1 MPQSVRR
8 ILVVEDDT
16 KTADLVSLYLERA
29 GFQVYRAADGTTALE
44 SLRTVRPD
52 LVILDLMLPGLDGWQ
67 VCQRLR
73 AESDVP
79 IIMLTARVSENDK
92 LHGLTLGADDYVTKP
107 FSPREL
113 VARVQAVLRRSRE
126 AGPPGQI
133 QVGDLV
139 IDLASR
145 EVRVGHRRVSL
156 TPAEFRILAVLA
168 SEPGRAFSRA
178 LLLER
183 AFGYDFAGVDRNI
196 DMHIMNLRRKLEDD
210 SRRPRYIKTVYGLG
224 YKLEAP

>member
-145 EVRVGHRRVSL
+145 EVRLGHRRVSL